1 MCRVE
6 LGVVGHVQQLDDQ
19 VTGQQL
25 RHKWMLKKQVT
36 NSVTLLPVMQTGA
49 QKSVSRKTLCVFQQL
64 TDEVKVPE

>member
-25 RHKWMLKKQVT
+25 RHKWMLTK

-49 QKSVSRKTLCVFQQL
+49 QKSVSHKTLCVFQQL
-64 TDEVKVPE
+64 TDEVKAPE